1 MYLEIEENPN
11 CEATPLQLFEA
22 LSPPKAVQKMWLERE
37 GKKVLCWVA
46 GIEKGG
52 VPSPAY
58 AVKVSDSGSG
68 SSLLIYGG
76 NWGIRFK
83 PVPFEEEPWDLQNPH
98 QWGEPYK
105 FYGSES
111 DLVYAE

>member
-22 LSPPKAVQKMWLERE
+22 LSPPRAVEKMWLEKE
-37 GKKVLCWVA
+37 GERALYWVT
-46 GIEKGG
+46 G
-52 VPSPAY
+52 VEEGTPCPAY

-68 SSLLIYGG
+68 SSFLIYGG

-83 PVPFEEEPWDLQNPH
+83 PVAFEKEPWDLTNSR

-105 FYGSES
+105 FYGNES

>member
-11 CEATPLQLFEA
+11 CEAMPLQLFEA
-22 LSPPKAVQKMWLERE
+22 LSPPKRVQKMWLERD
-37 GKKVLCWVA
+37 GKRILCWVT

-52 VPSPAY
+52 VPSLAY
-58 AVKVSDSGSG
+58 AQKVSDSGSG
-68 SSLLIYGG
+68 SSILIYGG
-76 NWGIRFK
+76 GWGIRFK
-83 PVPFEEEPWDLQNPH
+83 PVPLEKESWDLTNPH

-105 FYGSES
+105 FYGNES

>member
-22 LSPPKAVQKMWLERE
+22 LSPPKPVEQMWLERDGE
-37 GKKVLCWVA
+37 RVLCSVT

-52 VPSPAY
+52 DPCPAY

-68 SSLLIYGG
+68 FSFLIYGG
-76 NWGIRFK
+76 SWGLRFK
-83 PVPFEEEPWDLQNPH
+83 PAAYEKEPWDLTNPH

-105 FYGSES
+105 FYGNEM
-111 DLVYAE
+111 DLVYT